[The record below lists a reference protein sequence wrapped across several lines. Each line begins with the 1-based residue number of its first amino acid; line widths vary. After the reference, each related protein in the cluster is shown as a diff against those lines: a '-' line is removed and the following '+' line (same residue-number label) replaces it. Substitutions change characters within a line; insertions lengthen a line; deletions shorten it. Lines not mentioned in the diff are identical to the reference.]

1 MALDTESYESYL
13 APRVAAVQS
22 ERRPGQGGN
31 GPLSSAA
38 VDGRNSASSAACSP
52 KNGIENGSVGGPA
65 PGALYSLY
73 DSPTM
78 LPRTPLAPG

>member
-22 ERRPGQGGN
+22 ERRPGQGALSSVAVDSRN
-31 GPLSSAA
+31 SSSSAA
-38 VDGRNSASSAACSP
+38 SP
-52 KNGIENGSVGGPA
+52 KNGSENGNVGGPGPGPG
-65 PGALYSLY
+65 PGALYNLY

>member
-22 ERRPGQGGN
+22 ERRPGQGGA
-31 GPLSSAA
+31 LSSVV
-38 VDGRNSASSAACSP
+38 VDRNSTNSP
-52 KNGIENGSVGGPA
+52 KNGSENGNVGG
-65 PGALYSLY
+65 PGALYNLY